1 MKSFTSGAFSRVSD
15 FNWSHRMTQRKKWAA
30 IPGFFLVAAVA
41 AGLSAYSGA
50 TAREADAAQAPAA
63 GNSLAY
69 PKFSGLSGKNLDGV
83 RNNTEAMALPK
94 IKGDSG
100 LKLDPAKA
108 PWAYSGASSPQN
120 YSPEQPVKFP
130 HPQHV
135 QKLGMNCT
143 YCHYSAGKAQ
153 DPGLPSVATC
163 MGCHNLVATGKPE
176 IKKLAAYYAKG
187 QPVPWQRMHKVPE
200 YVHFPH
206 SRHSNAG
213 VTCQTCHGEIQKM
226 TQVFQYSSLN
236 MGWCVNCHIERKARY
251 DCSTCHY

>member
-1 MKSFTSGAFSRVSD
+1 MSK
-15 FNWSHRMTQRKKWAA
+15 RKQWAA
-30 IPGFFLVAAVA
+30 IPAFFVVAAIA

-50 TAREADAAQAPAA
+50 TAKAADAAQAPAA
-63 GNSLAY
+63 APASPMAY
-69 PKFSGLSGKNLDGV
+69 PSGEGYSWQGLDGV
-83 RNNTEAMALPK
+83 RNNTEAQALPK

-100 LKLDPAKA
+100 LKLDPKQG

-120 YSPEQPVKFP
+120 RSPVQPVAFP

-143 YCHYSAGKAQ
+143 YCHYSAPRAN

-163 MGCHNLVATGKPE
+163 MGCHNLVATNSPE

-187 QPVPWQRMHKVPE
+187 QPVPWERIHKVPE

-206 SRHSNAG
+206 SRHVNAG
-213 VTCQTCHGEIQKM
+213 VTCQTCHGEVQQMK
-226 TQVFQYSSLN
+226 QVFQYSSLN

>member
-1 MKSFTSGAFSRVSD
+1 
-15 FNWSHRMTQRKKWAA
+15 MTQRKKWAA

-63 GNSLAY
+63 GNKFAY
-69 PKFSGLSGKNLDGV
+69 PQFSGLSGTNLDGV

-100 LKLDPAKA
+100 LKLDPAKG

-143 YCHYSAGKAQ
+143 YCHNAAGKAQ
-153 DPGLPSVATC
+153 DPGLPSVASC
-163 MGCHNLVATGKPE
+163 MGCHALVATGKPE

-206 SRHSNAG
+206 SRHANGG
-213 VTCQTCHGEIQKM
+213 VTCQTCHGEVQKM

>member
-1 MKSFTSGAFSRVSD
+1 
-15 FNWSHRMTQRKKWAA
+15 MTQRKKWAV
-30 IPGFFLVAAVA
+30 IPGFLVVGAIA
-41 AGLSAYSGA
+41 AGLSAWSGA
-50 TAREADAAQAPAA
+50 TARQADAAQAPAA
-63 GNSLAY
+63 ANKLAY
-69 PKFSGLSGKNLDGV
+69 PKFSGLSGTNLDGV
-83 RNNTEAMALPK
+83 RNNTEAEALPR
-94 IKGDSG
+94 IKGTEG
-100 LKLDPAKA
+100 LLLNAA
-108 PWAYSGASSPQN
+108 QGPWAYSGASSPQN

-143 YCHYSAGKAQ
+143 YCHNSAGKAQ
-153 DPGLPSVATC
+153 DPGLPAVATC
-163 MGCHNLVATGKPE
+163 MGCHTLVATGQPE

-187 QPVPWQRMHKVPE
+187 QPVPWARIHKVPE

-206 SRHSNAG
+206 SRHANGG

-226 TQVFQYSSLN
+226 PQVFQYSSLN